1 MTLTASGYPLDE
13 LHLLDLFPQT
23 THIETVAILTR

>member
-1 MTLTASGYPLDE
+1 LAASGYRLAE